1 MKRCPVC
8 KRPYED
14 DTQSFCFEDGAT
26 LEREAG
32 ETQTVVL
39 PETLVS
45 TWKTDPDPPVATS
58 VPRPSVNY
66 ALYPAIALIAL
77 ILGAGLVGSLWY
89 FFGRSHKDSTISAA
103 NLPIT
108 ATPAPFPP
116 ASTTPAPTQKPS
128 MTLADALRT
137 YKYDEGWNKSSPGGP
152 SQMTYD
158 AVRSIRVD
166 GYNAE
171 LHYDFMSGVIKGI
184 IKGNDLEGSWY
195 QSNGSGTISLHFADD
210 LQSAKGTW
218 DQSDHAYNGDVV
230 LRRRK

>member
-8 KRPYED
+8 KRRYEN

-45 TWKTDPDPPVATS
+45 SWKTDPDRAVPVPTPKPA
-58 VPRPSVNY
+58 VHY

-77 ILGAGLVGSLWY
+77 VLGAGLVGSLWY
-89 FFGRSHKDSTISAA
+89 FFGRSDKGSTTSAA

-108 ATPAPFPP
+108 ATPVPFPP
-116 ASTTPAPTQKPS
+116 ASPSAAPTQRPS

-137 YKYDEGWNKSSPGGP
+137 YKYDEGWNKTSPSGP
-152 SQMTYD
+152 SQITYV
-158 AVRSIRVD
+158 AVTSTRVD

-210 LQSAKGTW
+210 FQSAKGTW
-218 DQSDHAYNGDVV
+218 DQSDHAYHGDVV
-230 LRRRK
+230 FRRRK